1 MNHFLEGQGFSL
13 TLLLLLM
20 GLTVWLLSRQQAAET
35 PEEIEAAVVDYALT
49 NFTAYRLNADGQL
62 KSQIKAAEMQHY
74 PKKNAELTMPVLML
88 KQTSGELVFATAERG
103 EVSPNNEDFWLL
115 DKAKVWR
122 TQQQQLDL
130 EIFSDN
136 FHWNQ
141 PQQIAKT
148 AAPVKILQYQ
158 PVTQKLIGTT
168 EGIGMTIWFD
178 SRQLELHSQVK
189 GTYEKQ

>member
-13 TLLLLLM
+13 TLLILLM
-20 GLTVWLLSRQQAAET
+20 GLTVWLLNRQQLDEI
-35 PEEIEAAVVDYALT
+35 PEEIETAVVDYALS
-49 NFTAYRLNADGQL
+49 NFTAYRLDANGQL
-62 KSQIKAAEMQHY
+62 KSQINAVEMQHY
-74 PKKNAELTMPVLML
+74 PKKNAELKMPVLML
-88 KQTSGELVFATAERG
+88 KQTSGEQVFATAERG

-115 DKAKVWR
+115 ANAKVWR
-122 TQQQQLDL
+122 IQQQQLDL
-130 EIFSDN
+130 EVFSDN

-148 AAPVKILQYQ
+148 DVPVKILQYQ

-168 EGIGMTIWFD
+168 EGVGMTIWFD